1 MFRTLRNSNKSSS
14 KAPLTPALS
23 RRERGV
29 LIEFL
34 ILSTLVTF
42 AFAASSHAGNVQVNF
57 SGGSGSPLT
66 ITLPQAVSFT
76 VTNDTAGSVADFVFL
91 GVGNFIGGSAGVS
104 GTLSYTTNG
113 GGLLAIDRAGT
124 FPLGVV
130 TANDMSLF
138 KNSSPGVNL
147 GDVLVLSSGSVTTS
161 ANISAAAPPSGL
173 YSAIFVDIN
182 GTQLGVGTAVPAP
195 FGDYNVDG
203 LVNAADYVAW
213 RKTDD
218 PDGYDAWRA
227 HFGESSG
234 SGAATLSFAEAP
246 AGVPEPASAALL
258 LIFGATVVG
267 WWGRRRGDGS
277 RVEGRESR
285 AGIKAEGG
293 GLAVSL

>member
-1 MFRTLRNSNKSSS
+1 MIRTLV
-14 KAPLTPALS
+14 LS
-23 RRERGV
+23 A
-29 LIEFL
+29 
-34 ILSTLVTF
+34 LVTF
-42 AFAASSHAGNVQVNF
+42 ALVSASHAGNVQVNF
-57 SGGSGSPLT
+57 SGGSGTPLT

-76 VTNDTAGSVADFVFL
+76 VTNDTAGSVADFVFQ

-124 FPLGVV
+124 FPLGIV
-130 TANDMSLF
+130 TGNDMSLF

-161 ANISAAAPPSGL
+161 VNISAAAPPSGL

-195 FGDYNVDG
+195 FGDYNLDG

-213 RKTDD
+213 RKTDET
-218 PDGYDAWRA
+218 PDGYDAWRT

-234 SGAATLSFAEAP
+234 SGGATLSFAEAP

-267 WWGRRRGDGS
+267 WWGRRGGRVESRGS
-277 RVEGRESR
+277 RVEGRNQ
-285 AGIKAEGG
+285 G
-293 GLAVSL
+293 